1 MYNNQN
7 LKQTGT
13 YGGNSMY
20 ASGQYGSG
28 QTKQPANQSFMSQT
42 GSSSAGYVGYGS
54 VRSQSGASAGY
65 SSASQAPSGGGYSS
79 VSSTSANNAQQ
90 KPRQVIPKVLTLI
103 DYCFMQFCIIISV
116 NAPLLMSLDK

>member
-7 LKQTGT
+7 LKQTGS

-20 ASGQYGSG
+20 ASNQYGSG
-28 QTKQPANQSFMSQT
+28 QNKQPSNQNFMSQT

-54 VRSQSGASAGY
+54 VRSQSGASGGY

-90 KPRQVIPKVLTLI
+90 KPRQVIPKVKTLI
-103 DYCFMQFCIIISV
+103 EYCFMQYLIAISV
-116 NAPLLMSLDK
+116 DAQIVM